1 MNPPPAAQDN
11 RTARLAGSLYLAM
24 AVFSGFGLLYVP
36 SLLVVP
42 GDATVTATN
51 IIASEGLFRSAILA
65 GLVGQVIFVFLILV
79 LYKLLAGVH
88 RGLAVAMAV
97 LALLGVPIAFLNE
110 ANLLSVLVLLNGPE
124 YLAVFDT
131 TQLHAQAMLLL
142 DNRDHGILLAQIFWG
157 LWLFPLGS
165 LVTRSRFLPR
175 LLGILLIV
183 GGLGYVI
190 DASAAILL
198 PAAGIA
204 ISQFTFVGELLFPL
218 WLLAKGVDPERGEKN
233 ALA

>member
-1 MNPPPAAQDN
+1 
-11 RTARLAGSLYLAM
+11 M

-36 SLLVVP
+36 SILFVP
-42 GDATVTATN
+42 GDAVATATN
-51 IIASEGLFRSAILA
+51 IMASEGLLRGAILA
-65 GLVGQVIFVFLILV
+65 ALIGQVIFVFLILA
-79 LYKLLAGVH
+79 LYRMFAGVH

-97 LALLGVPIAFLNE
+97 LALLSVPVAFLSE
-110 ANLLSVLVLLNGPE
+110 ANLLAVLSLLNGPR
-124 YLAVFDT
+124 YLTVIDT

-165 LVTRSRFLPR
+165 LVVRSGFLPR

-190 DASAAILL
+190 DSSMTILL
-198 PAAGIA
+198 PTADFAV
-204 ISQFTFVGELLFPL
+204 SQFTFVGELLFPL
-218 WLLAKGVDPERGEKN
+218 WLLFRGVALER
-233 ALA
+233 